1 MSGGAKKL
9 LHAAAGT
16 SAAGGSGLFV
26 EDVFSTFLYTGNG
39 ATGQSIVNGIDLS
52 GEGGLV
58 WGKSTDNNA
67 GNSLYDTARGIGKSL
82 SSNGS
87 GPQGTDQAGKGL
99 TAFNNNG
106 FSVGDDWSAAIN
118 LNNSDMCSWS
128 FRKAAGFFDIVT
140 YSGDSSAS
148 KQISHN
154 LGSAPAM
161 MLIKRTDDSVSWA
174 VFHKNLPGNSG
185 TGKGFLSLNTTDNN
199 SVNANCFSTL
209 PTSTEFTVNAN
220 YGGTNGNGASYVA
233 YLFGDDAIFGEDGD
247 EQICK
252 MGTFTT
258 DGDATPQDIDLG
270 FEPQWFIY
278 KRTDSS
284 SNWFMADIIRGWTA
298 QDSGVAGEMY
308 LYANLGAAEAS
319 SANPWG
325 SSPTSSGITWRAEG
339 LTSNSTYIYMAI
351 RRPMKEPSAGT
362 EVYFQTTANS
372 GTTLNTGFVPDFWIG
387 GATAGNGGT
396 NSQIVMDRLRGAEYL
411 ATTTTAAE
419 IGTNDPFNGFPTN
432 TFTNNSQGGNRVE
445 WLFRRAPKF
454 MDVVAYTGTGS
465 SHAVTHNLNT
475 TPELIIIKKRSEAS
489 YGGWAVYYGTGSNLI
504 LNRNHAT
511 GYWYSNAVTAAS
523 STTFTVVDNIDVN
536 DSGEDHIAFLF
547 ATLDGISKVGS
558 VSHSGTTNVDCGF
571 SNGARFVLAK
581 RTDAAG
587 DWYVWDTARGI
598 VSGNDSYLLLNSSS
612 AQVTNTDL
620 IDPLSSGF
628 TLSDDFTDGTY
639 IFLAIA

>member
-26 EDVFSTFLYTGNG
+26 EDVFSTYLYTGNG

-58 WGKSTDNNA
+58 WGKSRVDNANN
-67 GNSLYDTARGIGKSL
+67 GLYDTERGIGKVIY
-82 SSNGS
+82 SNGS
-87 GPQGTDQAGKGL
+87 GGQGSDQSGKGL
-99 TAFNNNG
+99 TAFNDDG
-106 FSVGDDWSAAIN
+106 FTLGDDWAAAMN
-118 LNNSDMCSWS
+118 LNGSDSVSWTW
-128 FRKAAGFFDIVT
+128 RKAPGFFDIVT

-362 EVYFQTTANS
+362 EVFALEN
-372 GTTLNTGFVPDFWIG
+372 
-387 GATAGNGGT
+387 GNGG
-396 NSQIVMDRLRGAEYL
+396 
-411 ATTTTAAE
+411 
-419 IGTNDPFNGFPTN
+419 
-432 TFTNNSQGGNRVE
+432 
-445 WLFRRAPKF
+445 
-454 MDVVAYTGTGS
+454 GS
-465 SHAVTHNLNT
+465 STV
-475 TPELIIIKKRSEAS
+475 PEL
-489 YGGWAVYYGTGSNLI
+489 
-504 LNRNHAT
+504 
-511 GYWYSNAVTAAS
+511 
-523 STTFTVVDNIDVN
+523 
-536 DSGEDHIAFLF
+536 
-547 ATLDGISKVGS
+547 
-558 VSHSGTTNVDCGF
+558 
-571 SNGARFVLAK
+571 
-581 RTDAAG
+581 
-587 DWYVWDTARGI
+587 
-598 VSGNDSYLLLNSSS
+598 LLLLY
-612 AQVTNTDL
+612 L
-620 IDPLSSGF
+620 IF
-628 TLSDDFTDGTY
+628 FICKTETVE
-639 IFLAIA
+639 A